1 MKNFFISAFLLLIFS
16 LTTFS
21 FQYNS
26 ALPIEAKENV
36 NVVAENK
43 PAVLLELFTSEGCPT
58 CPPADMLLD
67 LLDKEQPNENAEI
80 ITLAL
85 HVDYWDREDWRDKY
99 SSAVFSRR
107 QDIYSQAF
115 KIGEVY
121 TPMMIVDG
129 KDFFGGAKAD
139 KVHKAINKSAREK
152 KAEIEFSVEKD
163 KVKVEIAKIP
173 EHTRSTVY
181 LAIAEDNLEAGV
193 RRSKDFKHN
202 SVVRKLRSLGMLLPE
217 KNSFIAETFIQFE
230 EDWKKDNLKFVV
242 FIQENRSRKGL
253 GVKQI
258 KLNASS
264 K

>member
-1 MKNFFISAFLLLIFS
+1 MKLIVESILFCLFLSF
-16 LTTFS
+16 TAFS
-21 FQYNS
+21 FQFNPANS
-26 ALPIEAKENV
+26 DDFEKAPKKLSDS
-36 NVVAENK
+36 K

-80 ITLAL
+80 VTLAL
-85 HVDYWDREDWRDKY
+85 HVDYWDRDDWRDKY

-107 QDIYSQAF
+107 QDIYSQVF

-121 TPMMIVDG
+121 TPMMIVNG
-129 KDFFGGAKAD
+129 KDYFGGVKAD
-139 KVHKAINKSAREK
+139 KVHKAINKSAKEER
-152 KAEIEFSVEKD
+152 AEIEFSLEKD
-163 KVKVEIAKIP
+163 KLKVEIKNIP

-193 RRSKDFKHN
+193 RRGEDFRHN
-202 SVVRKLRSLGMLLPE
+202 SVVRKLRSLGMLFPG
-217 KNSFIAETFIQFE
+217 KNEFSAETFIQFD
-230 EDWKKDNLKFVV
+230 EDWKRENLKFVV
-242 FIQENRSRKGL
+242 FIQENRSRKVL

-258 KLNASS
+258 KL